1 MSAGGL
7 RERKK
12 QKTKASIQREAL
24 RLFKKKGYDET
35 TIEDIA
41 AAAEI
46 SPSTFFNYFPSKEDV
61 VIYDEYDPQVFAA
74 LMADTGKPLGQSISD
89 AIEAMAGIFESDRD
103 AIYERAK
110 LTLEV
115 PELRARTWEELEKAQ
130 DQFAAIIGARLGRDA
145 ADFEVRVVALALVA
159 AAFESA
165 LEWVKTGGQGSMLN
179 LFKRAMELVDF
190 YPMLEK
196 LERRRT
202 PTSSKKS

>member
-1 MSAGGL
+1 MTTVAGL

-24 RLFKKKGYDET
+24 RLFKKKGYEET

-74 LMADTGKPLGQSISD
+74 LMADTGRPLSESIDD

-110 LTLEV
+110 LSLEV

-130 DQFAAIIGARLGRDA
+130 NQFAAIIAARTGHA
-145 ADFEVRVVALALVA
+145 AEDFEVRVVALALVA

-165 LEWVKTGGQGSMLN
+165 LEWVKTGGRGSMLQ
-179 LFKRAMELVDF
+179 LFKRALGLVDF
-190 YPMLEK
+190 HRMLEK
-196 LERRRT
+196 LKKPGRT
-202 PTSSKKS
+202 

>member
-1 MSAGGL
+1 MSSGGL

-12 QKTKASIQREAL
+12 QRTKASIQREAL
-24 RLFKKKGYDET
+24 RLFKKKGYDDT

-41 AAAEI
+41 AAADI

-61 VIYDEYDPQVFAA
+61 VIYDEYDPQVFAG

-89 AIEAMAGIFESDRD
+89 AIEAMAGIFEADKD

-110 LTLEV
+110 LSLEV

-130 DQFAAIIGARLGRDA
+130 LQFAEVIGTRTNRA
-145 ADFEVRVVALALVA
+145 ADDFEVRVIALALVS

-165 LEWVKTGGQGSMLN
+165 LEWVKTGGQGSMLK
-179 LFKRAMELVDF
+179 LFKRAMALVDF
-190 YPMLEK
+190 YSMLEK
-196 LERRRT
+196 LEPAPRKT
-202 PTSSKKS
+202 